1 VQIFETL
8 ILAAL
13 TLAAVAAAGPG
24 LAQSNAPDARI
35 KQHRTRLAQGDWAS
49 GTVCGN
55 QHDL

>member
-24 LAQSNAPDARI
+24 LAQSNAPDAQ
-35 KQHRTRLAQGDWAS
+35 QHRTRLAQGDWAS